1 MQELERLYRHLVA
14 TMTASGAPRWQDPI
28 LLADLMALIPYRTGR
43 RALGIDSSEEYELLI
58 LRLAGGEG
66 SYMHT
71 EPEAVG
77 QRFGNEAVSVNPD
90 LGVLREF
97 RDARLMF
104 VPAALMRVLQGG
116 TADEEWAPRSERGP
130 AVIIPE
136 EKLDGPDPEPAARA
150 PAPPRPSAPSAP
162 RPAAAESPRAPAPPR
177 PSAPSPPRP
186 SAPVSAPSA
195 APVSTPG
202 AGNIEACIHCRRV
215 LPVGRNVK
223 FCPYCGG
230 SQTAATCPACNEEI
244 ELSWKHCVNCGA
256 TLTQGHP

>member
-1 MQELERLYRHLVA
+1 MQELERLYRHLISTV
-14 TMTASGAPRWQDPI
+14 TASGTPRWQDPI
-28 LLADLMALIPYRTGR
+28 LLSDLMALIPYRTGR

-77 QRFGNEAVSVNPD
+77 QRFANEAVSVNPD

-104 VPAALMRVLQGG
+104 APAPLMRVLQGG
-116 TADEEWAPRSERGP
+116 NSDEEWAPKTDRGP
-130 AVIIPE
+130 TIIVPE
-136 EKLDGPDPEPAARA
+136 EKETPGRLDEATPGRPDARTPEPPRPAAPSLTRPPA
-150 PAPPRPSAPSAP
+150 PQPPRPSAPSTPRPPAPSSAPTVP
-162 RPAAAESPRAPAPPR
+162 RPASD
-177 PSAPSPPRP
+177 
-186 SAPVSAPSA
+186 
-195 APVSTPG
+195 
-202 AGNIEACIHCRRV
+202 IDACIHCRRV

-230 SQTAATCPACNEEI
+230 SQTAATCPACNEEV

-256 TLTQGHP
+256 TLNQGTT